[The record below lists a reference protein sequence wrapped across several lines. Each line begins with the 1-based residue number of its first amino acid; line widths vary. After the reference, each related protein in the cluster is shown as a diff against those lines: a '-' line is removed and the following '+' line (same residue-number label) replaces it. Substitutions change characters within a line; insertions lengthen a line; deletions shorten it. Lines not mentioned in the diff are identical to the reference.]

1 MMGAVFRTSFLL
13 HKLFFFALKYFLV
26 NNFSLL
32 QSKFSH
38 EITPRKKIAPNHL
51 FKAWFNP
58 KNLNYCG
65 LFFSRLYRFDNKKP
79 IINSY
84 ITCSRKK
91 KHCCIENEFNIY
103 FCRLPSSAGE
113 RRVGFKNNE
122 AAKKLKK
129 VNI

>member
-91 KHCCIENEFNIY
+91 NIAVSKTSSIY
-103 FCRLPSSAGE
+103 IFAACPPSSSAGE

-122 AAKKLKK
+122 AA
-129 VNI
+129 